1 MAHDRHLSETK
12 YFDLLR
18 SIRDAGG
25 VPCEDAPALFFP
37 EDLPDPDLRDASVRV
52 AKALCRK
59 CPITEKC
66 LVYAL
71 ETNQRFGIWGATEGH
86 ERSI

>member
-1 MAHDRHLSETK
+1 MTTHGHLSETK
-12 YFDLLR
+12 YFALLR

-25 VPCEDAPALFFP
+25 VPCESAPNLFFP
-37 EDLPDPDLRDASVRV
+37 EDQPDPELRDASIKV
-52 AKALCRK
+52 AKRLCRR
-59 CPITEKC
+59 CPIVDEC